1 MSTPRGSLM
10 TPRASVSIPRGSLT
24 TPRASMSTPSG
35 SLIALDV
42 ETPKEL
48 QLRVTPMDLKFV
60 DTQAGK
66 MYRQTLTIQNLG
78 PWNQKIRF
86 LDPVKPQF
94 NLNMTSL
101 DKELAS
107 GLQMTAVVEY
117 HPNVDEDTFD
127 QLIIVVGNKAM
138 EIPLI
143 GLIPNCQLE
152 IVPEVNFGILV
163 ANSKVHSK
171 EIRIVNR
178 GKAPGT
184 FKTDYQG
191 QLPITISP
199 SSGIVSPRSST
210 IVQVDFC
217 ADEPRVVNEV
227 AKVSLEGRPIK
238 YLKIKVSVVEQILE
252 LLNMNDNKK
261 VECIRF
267 GSAYFGTSKFE
278 YAILYN
284 NSPAPI
290 NWVAIIQNDA
300 FGESGTNIHQ
310 RTDVAINNL
319 TYFRKIKDID
329 ITTFISCVP
338 NEGRLLPYEKIKIT
352 FCFSPKLI
360 VEGKKDNDPSHRQDY
375 AVFLR
380 FDSVGSKDGFLR
392 DDNSKT
398 VKNDQFQKFELALTG
413 SGFPVVLQFD
423 LGNIL
428 HFPPCNIGQSS
439 KITFYMENRSK
450 VLPLTYQYKKTANF
464 KVEPE
469 RGKVGEGCMQR
480 ITCSFIP
487 HQFGVF
493 EVKQYIEFIGP
504 VADKT
509 LRSLTQQAFHQIYLL
524 FKTVCIASPKEVVM
538 KINPGISPFITN
550 PTGQFMVK
558 DLVKCERCAPVAMLQ
573 SDKTT
578 IHDHRSSKGLVSN
591 ALIAFP
597 NDRAGSVRSTDQDK
611 YFRTIFTK
619 TPRHHYVDP
628 DYAYTNYELLEKKG
642 NENYYNDYIRNMRL
656 EKQARRA
663 SIFYCYDFNRD
674 DAEFAETVLYQVSG
688 LQSPSLSLAELKD
701 EPCSSSEHKL
711 EPYQLL
717 CTSDIESKEAEAL
730 AREVH
735 EGLKPYP
742 STPQETRDCT
752 LMLTPRQIH
761 QVIIGP
767 AVLNFGD
774 ICVNSINNRPL
785 HVVNMLSSHVFIKFD
800 VNLKEL
806 KKTKQL
812 SYVIPPSSSAYIPM
826 IFQSPNAGKFWKSFT
841 FTVNSIPGG
850 HILVVA
856 DVLPVRLELS
866 SKEVVLKPHGFFLKT
881 CFRDTVTLYN
891 HQNYV
896 ARFEWIPAYTKKIGF
911 FIRPNQGSVE
921 PYSSL
926 KCEVV
931 WIPGFSSPERG
942 GFVLRIDEGDSE
954 SLKCIAQPGNS
965 KVVFLEPRIF
975 FSNIPQGLTTSK
987 RIVLHNVGQNHAYFK
1002 VCQKSLLPIINIIPS
1017 EGVIPLGGQFVLNI
1031 CCTPTIA
1038 DKFDTVAKVAVYHAE
1053 TIDLRI
1059 GGISE
1064 FPDVEITP
1072 DMFNF
1077 GGTYINGTQTFP
1089 FLVKNKG
1096 IARVR
1101 VEFNL
1106 ENRQYFSMD
1115 FKDKSVKHTDPE
1127 HPDVYF
1133 VELEEHTSM
1142 ECGITFSPKEV
1153 ASYQFHVPV
1162 RINFFDSS
1170 DIYTEYHLSKVPLPP
1185 QKIPIIRPCFVQAT
1199 VLQSPVRLSNTDFM
1213 FDIPSHTVYPET
1225 KVTKTEDLVLH
1236 NFSTRIVDWT
1246 LDISKSS
1253 RLFQRG
1259 IFKFSELD
1267 GFLQPDEE
1275 YSISIT
1281 FCPLLPKKYT
1291 ANIPLRLN
1299 NIPVC
1304 YQMLHLVGE
1313 IKSPKLLFDRPFVLF
1328 TPAPLNLSTEMEIK
1342 ILPQSYYRD
1351 TTLRVRIPSSLFLGA
1366 DDSSYSLS
1374 ASFPEGRT
1382 VKGSPKGINT
1392 ALTCRLSFKS
1402 SKPVSFF
1409 TGIFVC
1415 DSSGNK
1421 FLLPVTATVEN
1432 CILSYYPFMAVNYTE
1447 KIVIRNERDP
1457 EPVKSR
1463 YSASL
1468 PYKRVGLSSSAPS
1481 KFNEA
1486 SLAKRFFIGIE
1497 ETPENLDVDKN
1508 ETSEKEENKSMENEK
1523 KKQLLSEQ
1531 EKMTENFYQKVV
1543 RATEI
1548 WFTLFGWPE
1557 GPHYLFIPESIRS
1570 DVCKMYALASVPL
1583 NQRKSRAHD
1592 SLRYTKTIYDVIRNL
1607 SGRMPEGIAPGQSLP
1622 MNCHQRVI
1630 KLYMQYSSLLHFL
1643 STQGAYFAHILPEF
1657 LLEPGDYKIWHEL
1670 KNAVVLNAIEFE
1682 TWSKRAWTDLFLQMY
1697 KVLVLSRISPHPKN
1711 KLPSVHMQKSPRVNP
1726 CLASSNI
1733 YSKSERILL
1742 SWMNTNYEN
1751 TRHIIWQNCQHGTMP
1766 PGKWILNF
1774 DEDLSDGLV
1783 FAALLAAYCPF
1794 LIEAHFVNMYTEP
1807 KCFEQRFHNSLIIV
1821 NSFHDIGF
1829 STGIEAPDICEP
1841 NPIQMLMLC
1850 VYMYERLP
1858 SYLPRK
1864 LLTFQCTLHETATK
1878 HILVKNP
1885 SSTPLGYT
1893 TRIIGRDAADFSVVS
1908 LTGSMVTIPPKEE
1921 ISVAVNFTSRFL
1933 HPTEA
1938 SLLLIS
1944 KHRNAIGG
1952 STMMFPLKG
1961 EVSKFNPISIINCR
1975 SPCYKWQMIS
1985 VNVQNPFLSD
1995 GDFNV
2000 ILVESSTMI
2009 STTSQLTTSGQFID
2023 CRNQRDGRSNLEY
2036 DKDAFQAPRILRT
2049 SIRSSFIREYFCS
2062 TPVLH
2067 MQVRKPMYLELCFVP
2082 FDMETRYCIIIL
2094 SNKNIGELV
2103 YAVEGTGV
2111 IPLPSVLP
2119 AMMSRTSH
2127 SFDCRNTP
2135 EVVHEE
2141 EPVLY
2146 LKCKPKHMLSV
2157 NLMLPLMNEAKE
2169 KALAFAAKQQMSDI
2183 EYQRR
2188 SITGTLESSSVR
2200 VAIALLGLTRVET
2213 SLLFNISKLRKPKSI
2228 LYTTELSLP
2237 GFFYVPKEIHIP
2249 QYKEILTKELK
2260 PSHPEVPDDS
2270 FVVSL
2275 HFFPLTP
2282 GHYPCRIL
2290 LTSKYDVRLFYL
2302 EGIVSDERPEATFEF
2317 QTPAFKALTQNIPII
2332 NKTRDEWRCHV
2343 IIEGDYFSG
2352 PSDLT
2357 LKPGETMQYPLTF
2370 EPALECEIMGKVTVQ
2385 NILDGMEHIV
2395 AMKGIGRKPVALEH
2409 IIANCKVGVPEC
2421 RTIIVPN
2428 NTKETVTLK
2437 VTSNLPI
2444 VWGKRTVTIEPN
2456 DTARYTLHINSGKRG
2471 AFHGRLLFSIESTNH
2486 DDSENKLD
2494 HDEDQCQDLV
2504 PILWESESEGS
2515 CTLYEEESDDQG
2527 IGSNVRVWYNLDIY
2541 IHPAEPV
2548 NIVEIKCVAL
2558 EGICFDIPLRN
2569 AQEHMINMDVIISN
2583 PAFLAPREFTLAPQ
2597 QCMDYHVRYTPAA
2610 TGCRKESIIFQPDN
2624 FVEFWYLLK
2633 FIVDLPTPIVMP
2645 EVQCDLGK
2653 FVAQTI
2659 YLRNPTCET
2668 LELQIKN
2675 SNPDN
2680 FEVKIQTSPLII
2692 LPHGKEKVPVQFRPS
2707 GLGRAGHQGSIIFY
2721 CAQFEEW
2728 KCLLSG
2734 VGLFPQPLEVQKVT
2748 TFLHKP
2754 ISIAID
2760 FENPTKENVLV
2771 NILLTNQQVPKK
2783 IFLGIQCSSFF
2794 AETSAFRLAMTA
2806 SKGIELSPRM
2816 RTRILVCYNPKIVK
2830 IKKTMVVIQMM
2841 RANGKNWPID
2851 NFDELPPEMKKLM
2864 GVDTGEIHTI
2874 RWIYPIIGLPQAKE
2888 DQGPP
2893 VVITCQAKKLIET
2906 NMQVILSGD
2915 FIGQRPIL
2923 FTKDFSVVPKRNSYS
2938 SYEDVD
2944 VLPIRREFEYEFIFE
2959 SEEEKSFLKPSLD
2972 LELINT
2978 VYIFN
2983 AQLIILDFTVKF
2995 SPKKPLR
3002 SNIMLKVECI
3012 LDGIWNFPVTLVATD
3027 PETEDV
3033 IHIAGSGLCKESVTE
3048 LLLLGRKSKAVPF
3061 SAYFQPGSDPE
3072 FFVRPESGEI
3082 PPRDSDGIILLVG
3095 FKPQMYGKKYN
3106 SKLVVETDDMYYL
3119 YEVIG
3124 IPEVPTVPPQNIK
3137 SKIST
3142 TRKKVNKKIIIRH
3155 DFVSENINA
3164 VKSRVS
3170 STIKSASLVSN
3181 NKK

>member
-1 MSTPRGSLM
+1 MGTPRGSLATPRASMSTPRGSLM

-42 ETPKEL
+42 ATPKEL
-48 QLRVTPMDLKFV
+48 QLRVTPMELKFL

-66 MYRQTLTIQNLG
+66 MYRQTMTIQNLG
-78 PWNQKIRF
+78 PCNQKIRF

-117 HPNVDEDTFD
+117 HPDVDEDTFD

-178 GKAPGT
+178 GMAPGT

-191 QLPITISP
+191 QLPIAIFP
-199 SSGIVSPRSST
+199 SSGIVNPRSST

-252 LLNMNDNKK
+252 LLNMTDDKK

-278 YAILYN
+278 YALLYN

-360 VEGKKDNDPSHRQDY
+360 VEGKKDDDPSHRQDY

-398 VKNDQFQKFELALTG
+398 VKNDQFEKFELALTG

-450 VLPLTYQYKKTANF
+450 VLPVTYHYKKTANF

-469 RGKVGEGCMQR
+469 RGKVDAGCMQTPATAPPPTCGAGLAIPREQGLCSWERSVGFWDIGSVALRASSAAAQTACSLQLQPEANMAVR

-538 KINPGISPFITN
+538 KINPGISPYITN

-578 IHDHRSSKGLVSN
+578 IHDHRSSKGSVSN

-656 EKQARRA
+656 EKQARR
-663 SIFYCYDFNRD
+663 D

-688 LQSPSLSLAELKD
+688 LQSPTLSLAELKD

-717 CTSDIESKEAEAL
+717 CTSDIESKEAEAV

-752 LMLTPRQIH
+752 LMLSPRQIH

-896 ARFEWIPAYTKKIGF
+896 ARFEWIPAYTKIIGF

-954 SLKCIAQPGNS
+954 ALKCIAQPGNS

-975 FSNIPQGLTTSK
+975 FNNIPQGLTTSK

-1038 DKFDTVAKVAVYHAE
+1038 DKFETVAKVDVYHAE

-1064 FPDVEITP
+1064 FPEVEITP
-1072 DMFNF
+1072 DLFNF

-1115 FKDKSVKHTDPE
+1115 FKDTSGHCLSFIIALTNCRLVSE
-1127 HPDVYF
+1127 RAVYLF
-1133 VELEEHTSM
+1133 V
-1142 ECGITFSPKEV
+1142 SP
-1153 ASYQFHVPV
+1153 
-1162 RINFFDSS
+1162 R
-1170 DIYTEYHLSKVPLPP
+1170 PL
-1185 QKIPIIRPCFVQAT
+1185 
-1199 VLQSPVRLSNTDFM
+1199 
-1213 FDIPSHTVYPET
+1213 
-1225 KVTKTEDLVLH
+1225 
-1236 NFSTRIVDWT
+1236 
-1246 LDISKSS
+1246 
-1253 RLFQRG
+1253 
-1259 IFKFSELD
+1259 
-1267 GFLQPDEE
+1267 
-1275 YSISIT
+1275 
-1281 FCPLLPKKYT
+1281 
-1291 ANIPLRLN
+1291 
-1299 NIPVC
+1299 
-1304 YQMLHLVGE
+1304 
-1313 IKSPKLLFDRPFVLF
+1313 
-1328 TPAPLNLSTEMEIK
+1328 
-1342 ILPQSYYRD
+1342 D

-1382 VKGSPKGINT
+1382 IKGSPKGINA
-1392 ALTCRLSFKS
+1392 ALTCRLIFKS
-1402 SKPVSFF
+1402 SKPMSFF

-1415 DSSGNK
+1415 DSNGNK

-1447 KIVIRNERDP
+1447 KIVIRN
-1457 EPVKSR
+1457 
-1463 YSASL
+1463 
-1468 PYKRVGLSSSAPS
+1468 
-1481 KFNEA
+1481 
-1486 SLAKRFFIGIE
+1486 GIE
-1497 ETPENLDVDKN
+1497 ETPENLDLDKN

-1523 KKQLLSEQ
+1523 KNQLLSEQ

-1570 DVCKMYALASVPL
+1570 
-1583 NQRKSRAHD
+1583 
-1592 SLRYTKTIYDVIRNL
+1592 
-1607 SGRMPEGIAPGQSLP
+1607 
-1622 MNCHQRVI
+1622 
-1630 KLYMQYSSLLHFL
+1630 
-1643 STQGAYFAHILPEF
+1643 TQGAYFAHILPEF

-1670 KNAVVLNAIEFE
+1670 KNSSTTSSIFSALPEEKNAVVLNAIEFE

-1697 KVLVLSRISPHPKN
+1697 KVAIGRARIQVQHPDARAVFQFSATAAQAEGEGVSHSFTAVN
-1711 KLPSVHMQKSPRVNP
+1711 SVPQAYKRLDAA
-1726 CLASSNI
+1726 LAT
-1733 YSKSERILL
+1733 
-1742 SWMNTNYEN
+1742 SWGAVT
-1751 TRHIIWQNCQHGTMP
+1751 GTIP
-1766 PGKWILNF
+1766 PGRWILNF

-1864 LLTFQCTLHETATK
+1864 LLMFHCTLHETATK

-1893 TRIIGRDAADFSVVS
+1893 TRIIGRDAADFSVS
-1908 LTGSMVTIPPKEE
+1908 LTGSMVTIPPK
-1921 ISVAVNFTSRFL
+1921 
-1933 HPTEA
+1933 
-1938 SLLLIS
+1938 
-1944 KHRNAIGG
+1944 
-1952 STMMFPLKG
+1952 
-1961 EVSKFNPISIINCR
+1961 
-1975 SPCYKWQMIS
+1975 
-1985 VNVQNPFLSD
+1985 
-1995 GDFNV
+1995 
-2000 ILVESSTMI
+2000 
-2009 STTSQLTTSGQFID
+2009 
-2023 CRNQRDGRSNLEY
+2023 DGRSNLEY

-2067 MQVRKPMYLELCFVP
+2067 MQVGKPMYLELCFVP

-2127 SFDCRNTP
+2127 TYDCKNTP

-2157 NLMLPLMNEAKE
+2157 NLILPLMNEAKE
-2169 KALAFAAKQQMSDI
+2169 KALAFAAKQQMSDV

-2237 GFFYVPKEIHIP
+2237 GFFSIPKEIHIP

-2282 GHYPCRIL
+2282 GRYPCRIL

-2317 QTPAFKALTQNIPII
+2317 ETPAFKAITQNIPII

-2428 NTKETVTLK
+2428 NTKQTVTLK
-2437 VTSNLPI
+2437 VSSNLPI
-2444 VWGKRTVTIEPN
+2444 VWGKQKVTIEPN
-2456 DTARYTLHINSGKRG
+2456 DTARYILHINSGKRG
-2471 AFHGRLLFSIESTNH
+2471 AFHGKLLFSIESTNH

-2494 HDEDQCQDLV
+2494 HDEDLSIKTSKDDDSEKESDHNDRFIKSNKDDDSEKESDPDEGPSLKNNKDDDSEKELDHDEDPSLKNNKDDDTEKELDHDEDRSFKNNKEDDSKKESDHYKDRNVMQCQDLV

-2515 CTLYEEESDDQG
+2515 CTLYEEGSDDQG

-2680 FEVKIQTSPLII
+2680 FEVKIQTSP
-2692 LPHGKEKVPVQFRPS
+2692 
-2707 GLGRAGHQGSIIFY
+2707 
-2721 CAQFEEW
+2721 FEEW

-2760 FENPTKENVLV
+2760 FENPTKENVFV

-2783 IFLGIQCSSFF
+2783 LFLGIQCSSFF

-2816 RTRILVCYNPKIVK
+2816 RTRIFVGYNPKIVK

-2864 GVDTGEIHTI
+2864 GVNTGEIHTI

-2915 FIGQRPIL
+2915 FVGERPIL
-2923 FTKDFSVVPKRNSYS
+2923 FTKDFSVVPRRNSYS

-2983 AQLIILDFTVKF
+2983 AQLIILDFIVKF

-3002 SNIMLKVECI
+3002 SNIMLKVQCI

-3124 IPEVPTVPPQNIK
+3124 IPEVPTVPPQDIK
-3137 SKIST
+3137 AKIST

-3170 STIKSASLVSN
+3170 STIKHASSVSN